1 MMTIGEFAQLTGLSV
16 KALRLYDE
24 QGLLVPA
31 EVDQWSR
38 YRRYAGSQLADAVRL
53 KAMRAAGVS
62 LVDAQRLLAG
72 EDVLGE
78 HRERLAEERGRQDA
92 ALAALETLLDDR
104 TAWSVEER
112 EAPTQHWAGVVM
124 KIEED
129 DDDTERANEAFAG
142 LWKALAAQ
150 DNEPVGAFWSS
161 MRAAEETIELLCCWP
176 IVRPVPADWDVPGLV
191 VESGTVPAGSEL
203 VVRWRHDD
211 PVPVV
216 DGAAHPAVLALL
228 ADAEDRGVDV
238 DLARLRQ
245 IGVIEDGEA
254 VGVEVSI
261 PLRDRGE

>member
-1 MMTIGEFAQLTGLSV
+1 MTIGEFAQLTGLSV

-38 YRRYAGSQLADAVRL
+38 YRRYAGAQLADAVRL

-78 HRERLAEERGRQDA
+78 HRRRLAEERERQDA
-92 ALAALETLLDDR
+92 ALVALEALLDGR
-104 TAWSVEER
+104 TAWRAEER
-112 EAPTQHWAGVVM
+112 EAPAQHWAGVVM

-129 DDDTERANEAFAG
+129 DDDTEQANEAFAG

-150 DNEPVGAFWSS
+150 GNAPAGAFWSS
-161 MRAAEETIELLCCWP
+161 MRAAGETVELLCCWP
-176 IVRPVPADWDVPGLV
+176 VARPVEQGWEVPGLV
-191 VESGTVPAGSEL
+191 VESGTLPAGPEL

-211 PVPVV
+211 PVPLV

-228 ADAEDRGVDV
+228 ADAEERGVDA

-261 PLRDRGE
+261 PLRESGG